1 MVTAKQ
7 RWLDYWFAPV
17 GPDRLA
23 LGRIV
28 FYGALFLL
36 YALSDLRPFG
46 HLATFWSP
54 LPTFALLGLPV
65 PTVGGLVVAQMAWK
79 VALSCCCVG
88 FLTRPAAVV
97 SFILGFYLIVLPYN
111 FGSLKHDDAIAVLV
125 LGVLALAR
133 TGDAYS
139 LDRWLA
145 TRRKPGIAIPS
156 SGEYRWPVL
165 VVCLLTAWVF
175 CAAGLSKLR
184 LSGLEWIFSD
194 TLVIMLLQN
203 QYHLTPADPL
213 PFIGPLLARLV
224 WLCQLMAA
232 FTIVV
237 EVLMPLALI
246 NRRAR
251 RILLPCGL
259 LLLIGFRVMLGPDFI
274 RLIICMLFWVP
285 WDTLLDRLVAWWQAR
300 VVHPGAAGSM
310 PVGQLT
316 QPPAN

>member
-1 MVTAKQ
+1 MEAVKR
-7 RWLDYWFAPV
+7 RWLDYWFASV
-17 GPDRLA
+17 GPERLA
-23 LGRIV
+23 LCRIG

-46 HLATFWSP
+46 HLVAFWSP
-54 LPTFALLGLPV
+54 LPTFDLLGLPA
-65 PTVGGLVVAQMAWK
+65 PTVGGLAVAQVAWK
-79 VALSCCCVG
+79 VALLCCCVG

-97 SFILGFYLIVLPYN
+97 SFVLGFYLIGLPYN
-111 FGSLKHDDAIAVLV
+111 FGSLKHDDAITVLV

-139 LDRWLA
+139 VDRWLA
-145 TRRKPGIAIPS
+145 TRRKPGVPAAP
-156 SGEYRWPVL
+156 SGEYRWPIGF
-165 VVCLLTAWVF
+165 VCLLIAWVF

-194 TLVIMLLQN
+194 SLAILLLQN

-213 PFIGPLLARLV
+213 PVVGPLLARV
-224 WLCQLMAA
+224 GWLCQIMAA

-237 EVLMPLALI
+237 EVSMPLALLGGW
-246 NRRAR
+246 AR
-251 RILLPCGL
+251 RILLPCGV
-259 LLLIGFRVMLGPDFI
+259 LLLIGFRVTLGPDFI